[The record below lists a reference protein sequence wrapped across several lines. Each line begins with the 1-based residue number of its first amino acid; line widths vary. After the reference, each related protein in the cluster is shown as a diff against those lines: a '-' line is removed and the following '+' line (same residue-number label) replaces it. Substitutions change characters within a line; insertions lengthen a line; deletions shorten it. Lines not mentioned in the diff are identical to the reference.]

1 MKRLPT
7 AKRNQLIM
15 VIIATMVTVSVIYY
29 CLISPQK
36 DKNSLLGTRI
46 REQQERLQT
55 IKKAIK
61 ETDTITT
68 DLADLT
74 LQLNRAEQDVASGD
88 VNAWTYDTIRRFKA
102 NYHVDIPSI
111 AQPTVTD
118 VDVLASFPYRQ
129 AKITLNGSA
138 FFHDL
143 GKFVSDFENNFPH
156 MRMIN
161 LIIEP
166 SQGSGTEKLS
176 FRMEVITLVKPNT

>member
-1 MKRLPT
+1 
-7 AKRNQLIM
+7 
-15 VIIATMVTVSVIYY
+15 
-29 CLISPQK
+29 
-36 DKNSLLGTRI
+36 
-46 REQQERLQT
+46 
-55 IKKAIK
+55 
-61 ETDTITT
+61 
-68 DLADLT
+68 
-74 LQLNRAEQDVASGD
+74 QDVASGD